1 MGYRSEVAYVLRFKD
16 KEMREAF
23 VSLQRAKADKHINEA
38 LDELIELEEDKLA
51 YHADSVKWYD
61 SYEEVQAHE
70 KLMGEALE
78 LFNEDQ
84 DIAGYRFIRIGEE
97 YEDVVVEDHGDSDEL
112 WEYLEV
118 ERSINIA
125 FPTNTYEVN
134 QTTEGETA

>member
-1 MGYRSEVAYVLRFKD
+1 MGYRSEVAYVIRFKD
-16 KEMREAF
+16 KEQRELF
-23 VSLQRAKADKHINEA
+23 VALQRAKADKHINEA
-38 LDELIELEEDKLA
+38 LNEMIELEEDKLA

-84 DIAGYRFIRIGEE
+84 DITGYRFIRIGEE

-112 WEYLEV
+112 WEYLDV
-118 ERSINIA
+118 QRSINVA
-125 FPTNTYEVN
+125 FQTNTYEHN
-134 QTTEGETA
+134 EGETA